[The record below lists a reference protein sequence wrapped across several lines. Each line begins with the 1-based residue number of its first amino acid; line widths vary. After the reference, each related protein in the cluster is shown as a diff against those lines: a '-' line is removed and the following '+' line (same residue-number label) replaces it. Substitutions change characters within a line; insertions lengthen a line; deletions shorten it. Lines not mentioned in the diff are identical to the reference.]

1 MFQQLLIEEKLHFVF
16 RLYRNRNSLR
26 TLTGLCV
33 QQEPLLTLGDK
44 SPSIESSCGLLQW
57 HLVET
62 ADSEPTDQNGVVK
75 V

>member
-1 MFQQLLIEEKLHFVF
+1 MFQQLITEEKLHFVF
-16 RLYRNRNSLR
+16 RLYRNRNSLGP
-26 TLTGLCV
+26 LTGLCV
-33 QQEPLLTLGDK
+33 QREPLLTLGDT

-62 ADSEPTDQNGVVK
+62 ADSEPTDQNGVVT